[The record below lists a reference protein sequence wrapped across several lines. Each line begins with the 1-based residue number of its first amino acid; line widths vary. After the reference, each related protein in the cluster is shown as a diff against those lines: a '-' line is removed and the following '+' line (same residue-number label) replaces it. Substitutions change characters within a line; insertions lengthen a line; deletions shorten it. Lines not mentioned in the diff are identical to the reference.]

1 MNAEGW
7 IKLHRKLLD
16 NPVTMKDTDHLAV
29 WIYLLLNA
37 SHNEHPALFKGEKI
51 TLKPGQ
57 LITGRKS
64 IALALHID
72 ESKVERILKSLKSEQ
87 QIEQQTSSKNRLIS
101 ITNWEFYQQSEQQIE
116 QQVNNKRTKSEQ
128 QIEQQTSSKNRL
140 ISITNWEFYQQSEQ
154 QIEQQVN
161 NKRTTSEQQVNTNKN
176 IKNDKNERKDICQNI
191 LDLFNRICC
200 SFGRVKNITKS
211 RAEIIDNSL
220 KTYSLDDFKEVFKK
234 AEQSDFLKGNNSRSW
249 SASFDWLIKEDNMAK
264 VLEGKYDKNKQ
275 SNKFCDFPQRQYDF
289 SNDKELIIKN
299 C

>member
-1 MNAEGW
+1 MFLLNAEGW

-101 ITNWEFYQQSEQQIE
+101 ITNWEFYQQSEQQ
-116 QQVNNKRTKSEQ
+116 N
-128 QIEQQTSSKNRL
+128 
-140 ISITNWEFYQQSEQ
+140 
-154 QIEQQVN
+154 EQQVN

-220 KTYSLDDFKEVFKK
+220 KTYSLNDFKKVFEK
-234 AEQSDFLKGNNSRSW
+234 AEQSDFLKGNNNRNW

-264 VLEGKYDKNKQ
+264 VLEGKYDGKQ
-275 SNKFCDFPQRQYDF
+275 NRQPNKFCDFPQRQYDF
-289 SNDKELIIKN
+289 SNDKELIIKK

>member
-37 SHNEHPALFKGEKI
+37 SHNEHPALFKDEKI

-101 ITNWEFYQQSEQQIE
+101 ITNWEFYQQSEQQ
-116 QQVNNKRTKSEQ
+116 N
-128 QIEQQTSSKNRL
+128 
-140 ISITNWEFYQQSEQ
+140 
-154 QIEQQVN
+154 EQQVN

-220 KTYSLDDFKEVFKK
+220 KTYSLNDFKKVFEK

-275 SNKFCDFPQRQYDF
+275 PNKFCDFPQRQYDF
-289 SNDKELIIKN
+289 SNDKELILKN

>member
-1 MNAEGW
+1 
-7 IKLHRKLLD
+7 
-16 NPVTMKDTDHLAV
+16 MKDTDHLAV

-51 TLKPGQ
+51 MLKPGQ

-101 ITNWEFYQQSEQQIE
+101 ITNWEFYQQSEQQ
-116 QQVNNKRTKSEQ
+116 N
-128 QIEQQTSSKNRL
+128 
-140 ISITNWEFYQQSEQ
+140 
-154 QIEQQVN
+154 EQQVN

-176 IKNDKNERKDICQNI
+176 IKNDKNERRDICQNI

-200 SFGRVKNITKS
+200 SFGGVKNITKS
-211 RAEIIDNSL
+211 RAEIISDSL
-220 KTYSLDDFKEVFKK
+220 KAYSLDDFKKVFEK
-234 AEQSDFLKGNNSRSW
+234 AEQSDFLKGNNNRNW
-249 SASFDWLIKEDNMAK
+249 SASFDWLIKEYNMAK
-264 VLEGKYDKNKQ
+264 VLDGKYDSKQNKQ

>member
-1 MNAEGW
+1 MFLLNAEGW

-37 SHNEHPALFKGEKI
+37 SHNEHPALFKGKKI
-51 TLKPGQ
+51 MLKPGQ

-101 ITNWEFYQQSEQQIE
+101 ITNWEFYQQSEQQ
-116 QQVNNKRTKSEQ
+116 N
-128 QIEQQTSSKNRL
+128 
-140 ISITNWEFYQQSEQ
+140 
-154 QIEQQVN
+154 EQQVN

-191 LDLFNRICC
+191 LNLFNRICC
-200 SFGRVKNITKS
+200 SFGGVKNITKS
-211 RAEIIDNSL
+211 RAEIISDSL
-220 KTYSLDDFKEVFKK
+220 KIYSLDDFKKVFEK
-234 AEQSDFLKGNNSRSW
+234 AEQSDFLKGNNNRNW

-275 SNKFCDFPQRQYDF
+275 PNKFCDFPQRQYDF

>member
-37 SHNEHPALFKGEKI
+37 SHNEHSALFKGEKI
-51 TLKPGQ
+51 ILKPGQ

-101 ITNWEFYQQSEQQIE
+101 ITNWEFYQQSEQQ
-116 QQVNNKRTKSEQ
+116 N
-128 QIEQQTSSKNRL
+128 EQQT
-140 ISITNWEFYQQSEQ
+140 
-154 QIEQQVN
+154 N
-161 NKRTTSEQQVNTNKN
+161 NKRTTNEQQVNTNKN

-191 LDLFNRICC
+191 LDLFNKICC
-200 SFGRVKNITKS
+200 SFGRVKNITKN
-211 RAEIIDNSL
+211 RAETISDSL
-220 KTYSLDDFKEVFKK
+220 KTYSVDDFKKVFEK
-234 AEQSDFLKGNNSRSW
+234 AEQSDFLKGNNSRNW

-264 VLEGKYDKNKQ
+264 VLEGKYNRQNKQ

>member
-1 MNAEGW
+1 MFLLNAEGW

-51 TLKPGQ
+51 ILKPGQ

-101 ITNWEFYQQSEQQIE
+101 ITNWEFYQQSEQQ
-116 QQVNNKRTKSEQ
+116 N
-128 QIEQQTSSKNRL
+128 
-140 ISITNWEFYQQSEQ
+140 
-154 QIEQQVN
+154 EQQVN

-176 IKNDKNERKDICQNI
+176 IKNDKNGRKDICQNI

-200 SFGRVKNITKS
+200 SFGGVKNITKN
-211 RAEIIDNSL
+211 RAEIISDSL
-220 KTYSLDDFKEVFKK
+220 KTYSLDDFKKVFEK
-234 AEQSDFLKGNNSRSW
+234 AEQSDFLKGNNNRNW

>member
-37 SHNEHPALFKGEKI
+37 SHNEHSALFKGEKI
-51 TLKPGQ
+51 ILKPGQ

-64 IALALHID
+64 IALALHIN

-101 ITNWEFYQQSEQQIE
+101 ITNWEFYQQSEQQ
-116 QQVNNKRTKSEQ
+116 N
-128 QIEQQTSSKNRL
+128 
-140 ISITNWEFYQQSEQ
+140 
-154 QIEQQVN
+154 EQQVN
-161 NKRTTSEQQVNTNKN
+161 NKRTTNEQQVNTNKN
-176 IKNDKNERKDICQNI
+176 IKNDKNGRKDICQNI
-191 LDLFNRICC
+191 LDLFNKICC
-200 SFGRVKNITKS
+200 SFGRVKNITKN
-211 RAEIIDNSL
+211 RAETISDSL
-220 KTYSLDDFKEVFKK
+220 KTYSVDDFKKVFEK
-234 AEQSDFLKGNNSRSW
+234 AEQSDFLKGNNNRNW
-249 SASFDWLIKEDNMAK
+249 LASFDWLIKEDNMAK
-264 VLEGKYDKNKQ
+264 VLEGKYNKQNKQ

>member
-1 MNAEGW
+1 MFLLNAEGW

-51 TLKPGQ
+51 MLKPGQ

-116 QQVNNKRTKSEQ
+116 QQVNNKRT
-128 QIEQQTSSKNRL
+128 
-140 ISITNWEFYQQSEQ
+140 
-154 QIEQQVN
+154 
-161 NKRTTSEQQVNTNKN
+161 TSEQQVNTNKN
-176 IKNDKNERKDICQNI
+176 IKNVKSERKDICQNI
-191 LDLFNRICC
+191 LDLFNEICC
-200 SFGRVKNITKS
+200 SFGGAKNITKN
-211 RAEIIDNSL
+211 RAEIIGSSL
-220 KTYSLDDFKEVFKK
+220 KTYSLDDFKKVFEK
-234 AEQSDFLKGNNSRSW
+234 AEQSDFLKGNNNRNW
-249 SASFDWLIKEDNMAK
+249 SASFDWLIKEDNMVK
-264 VLEGKYDKNKQ
+264 VLEGKYDGKQNKQ

>member
-51 TLKPGQ
+51 MLKPGQ

-101 ITNWEFYQQSEQQIE
+101 ITNWEFYQQSEQQ
-116 QQVNNKRTKSEQ
+116 
-128 QIEQQTSSKNRL
+128 
-140 ISITNWEFYQQSEQ
+140 
-154 QIEQQVN
+154 VN

-176 IKNDKNERKDICQNI
+176 IKNDKNERKDMCQNI
-191 LDLFNRICC
+191 LDLFNEICC
-200 SFGRVKNITKS
+200 SLERVKNITKN
-211 RAEIIDNSL
+211 RAETINDSL
-220 KTYSLDDFKEVFKK
+220 KAYSLDDFKKVFEK
-234 AEQSDFLKGNNSRSW
+234 AERSDFLKGNNDRNW

-264 VLEGKYDKNKQ
+264 VLKGKYDKNKQ
-275 SNKFCDFPQRQYDF
+275 SNKFCNFPQRQYDF

>member
-1 MNAEGW
+1 MFLLNAEGW

-16 NPVTMKDTDHLAV
+16 NPVTMKDADHLAV

-51 TLKPGQ
+51 MLKPGQ

-101 ITNWEFYQQSEQQIE
+101 ITNWEFYQQSEQQ
-116 QQVNNKRTKSEQ
+116 S
-128 QIEQQTSSKNRL
+128 
-140 ISITNWEFYQQSEQ
+140 
-154 QIEQQVN
+154 EQQVN

-200 SFGRVKNITKS
+200 SFGGVKNITKN
-211 RAEIIDNSL
+211 RAEIISDSL
-220 KTYSLDDFKEVFKK
+220 KTYSLDDFKKVFEK
-234 AEQSDFLKGNNSRSW
+234 AEQSDFLKGNNNRNW

-264 VLEGKYDKNKQ
+264 VLEGKYDSKQKKQ

>member
-1 MNAEGW
+1 MFLLNAEGW

-16 NPVTMKDTDHLAV
+16 NPVTMKDADHLAV

-37 SHNEHPALFKGEKI
+37 SHNEHPALFRGEKI
-51 TLKPGQ
+51 ILKPGQ

-101 ITNWEFYQQSEQQIE
+101 ITNWEFYQQSEQQ
-116 QQVNNKRTKSEQ
+116 S
-128 QIEQQTSSKNRL
+128 
-140 ISITNWEFYQQSEQ
+140 
-154 QIEQQVN
+154 EQQVN

-191 LDLFNRICC
+191 LDLFNKICC
-200 SFGRVKNITKS
+200 SFGGVKNITKS
-211 RAEIIDNSL
+211 RAETISDSL
-220 KTYSLDDFKEVFKK
+220 KTYSVDDFKKVFEK
-234 AEQSDFLKGNNSRSW
+234 AEQSAFLKGNNSRNW

-264 VLEGKYDKNKQ
+264 VLEGKYSKQNKQ

>member
-37 SHNEHPALFKGEKI
+37 SHNEHPVLFKGEKI

-101 ITNWEFYQQSEQQIE
+101 II
-116 QQVNNKRTKSEQ
+116 
-128 QIEQQTSSKNRL
+128 
-140 ISITNWEFYQQSEQ
+140 NWEFYQQSEQ

-211 RAEIIDNSL
+211 RAEIISNSL
-220 KTYSLDDFKEVFKK
+220 KTYSLDDFKKVFEK
-234 AEQSDFLKGNNSRSW
+234 AEQSDFLKGNNNRNW
-249 SASFDWLIKEDNMAK
+249 SANFDWLIKEDNMTK
-264 VLEGKYDKNKQ
+264 VLEDKYDSKQNKQ
-275 SNKFCDFPQRQYDF
+275 SNKFCGFPQRQYDF

>member
-101 ITNWEFYQQSEQQIE
+101 ITNWEFYQQSEQQ
-116 QQVNNKRTKSEQ
+116 
-128 QIEQQTSSKNRL
+128 
-140 ISITNWEFYQQSEQ
+140 
-154 QIEQQVN
+154 
-161 NKRTTSEQQVNTNKN
+161 SEQQVNTNKN

-211 RAEIIDNSL
+211 RVEIIDNSL
-220 KTYSLDDFKEVFKK
+220 KTYSLDDFKKVFEKR
-234 AEQSDFLKGNNSRSW
+234 NSQISLR
-249 SASFDWLIKEDNMAK
+249 AITIGIGRLALI
-264 VLEGKYDKNKQ
+264 G
-275 SNKFCDFPQRQYDF
+275 
-289 SNDKELIIKN
+289 
-299 C
+299 

>member
-51 TLKPGQ
+51 MLKPGQ

-101 ITNWEFYQQSEQQIE
+101 ITNWEFYQQSEQQ
-116 QQVNNKRTKSEQ
+116 S
-128 QIEQQTSSKNRL
+128 
-140 ISITNWEFYQQSEQ
+140 
-154 QIEQQVN
+154 EQQVN

-176 IKNDKNERKDICQNI
+176 IENDKNERKDICQNI

-200 SFGRVKNITKS
+200 SFGRVKNITKN
-211 RAEIIDNSL
+211 RAEIIDSSL
-220 KTYSLDDFKEVFKK
+220 KAYSFDDFKKVFEK
-234 AEQSDFLKGNNSRSW
+234 AEQSDFLKGNNNRNW
-249 SASFDWLIKEDNMAK
+249 SANFDWLIKEDNMTK
-264 VLEGKYDKNKQ
+264 VLKGKYDKNKQ
-275 SNKFCDFPQRQYDF
+275 PNKFCDFPQRQYDF

>member
-51 TLKPGQ
+51 MLKPGQ

-101 ITNWEFYQQSEQQIE
+101 ITNWEFYQQSEQQ
-116 QQVNNKRTKSEQ
+116 N
-128 QIEQQTSSKNRL
+128 
-140 ISITNWEFYQQSEQ
+140 
-154 QIEQQVN
+154 EQQVN

-200 SFGRVKNITKS
+200 SFGGVKNITKN
-211 RAEIIDNSL
+211 RAEIISDSL
-220 KTYSLDDFKEVFKK
+220 KTYSLDDFKKVFEK
-234 AEQSDFLKGNNSRSW
+234 AEQSDFLKGNNNRNW
-249 SASFDWLIKEDNMAK
+249 SASFDWLIKEDNMVK

-275 SNKFCDFPQRQYDF
+275 LNKFCDFPQRQYDF

>member
-16 NPVTMKDTDHLAV
+16 NPVTMKDTDYLAV

-101 ITNWEFYQQSEQQIE
+101 ITNWEFYQQSEQQ
-116 QQVNNKRTKSEQ
+116 N
-128 QIEQQTSSKNRL
+128 
-140 ISITNWEFYQQSEQ
+140 
-154 QIEQQVN
+154 EQQVN

-220 KTYSLDDFKEVFKK
+220 KTYSLNDFKKVFEK
-234 AEQSDFLKGNNSRSW
+234 AEQSDFLKGNNNRNW

-264 VLEGKYDKNKQ
+264 VLEGKYDSKQNKQ
-275 SNKFCDFPQRQYDF
+275 SNKFCNFPQRQYDF

>member
-1 MNAEGW
+1 MFLLNAEGW

-51 TLKPGQ
+51 ILKPGQ
-57 LITGRKS
+57 LITGRKT

-87 QIEQQTSSKNRLIS
+87 QIEQQT
-101 ITNWEFYQQSEQQIE
+101 TN
-116 QQVNNKRTKSEQ
+116 
-128 QIEQQTSSKNRL
+128 KNRL

-176 IKNDKNERKDICQNI
+176 IKNDKNERKDIRQNI
-191 LDLFNRICC
+191 LDLFNEICC
-200 SFGRVKNITKS
+200 SFGRVRNITKG
-211 RAEIIDNSL
+211 RAEIIDSSL
-220 KTYSLDDFKEVFKK
+220 KTYSVDDFKKVFEK
-234 AEQSDFLKGNNSRSW
+234 AERSDFLRGNNNRNW

-264 VLEGKYDKNKQ
+264 VLEGKYGKNKQ
-275 SNKFCDFPQRQYDF
+275 SNRFCDFPQRQYDF

>member
-29 WIYLLLNA
+29 WRYLLLNA
-37 SHNEHPALFKGEKI
+37 SHNEHPALFKGDKI
-51 TLKPGQ
+51 MLKPGQ

-101 ITNWEFYQQSEQQIE
+101 ITNWEFYQQSEQQ
-116 QQVNNKRTKSEQ
+116 N
-128 QIEQQTSSKNRL
+128 
-140 ISITNWEFYQQSEQ
+140 
-154 QIEQQVN
+154 EQQVN

-191 LDLFNRICC
+191 LALFNRICC
-200 SFGRVKNITKS
+200 SFGGVKNITKS
-211 RAEIIDNSL
+211 RAEIISDSL
-220 KTYSLDDFKEVFKK
+220 KTYSLDDFKKVFEK
-234 AEQSDFLKGNNSRSW
+234 AEQSDFLKGNNNRNW

-264 VLEGKYDKNKQ
+264 VLEGKYDRKQNKQ

>member
-37 SHNEHPALFKGEKI
+37 SHNEHSALFKGEKI
-51 TLKPGQ
+51 ILKPGQ

-101 ITNWEFYQQSEQQIE
+101 ITNWEFYQQSEQQ
-116 QQVNNKRTKSEQ
+116 
-128 QIEQQTSSKNRL
+128 
-140 ISITNWEFYQQSEQ
+140 
-154 QIEQQVN
+154 
-161 NKRTTSEQQVNTNKN
+161 SEQQVNTNKN

-191 LDLFNRICC
+191 LDLFNKICC

-211 RAEIIDNSL
+211 RVEIIDNSL
-220 KTYSLDDFKEVFKK
+220 KTYSLDDFKKVFEK
-234 AEQSDFLKGNNSRSW
+234 AEQSDFLKGNNNRNW
-249 SASFDWLIKEDNMAK
+249 SANFDWLIKEDNMTK

>member
-101 ITNWEFYQQSEQQIE
+101 ITNWEFYQQSEQQ
-116 QQVNNKRTKSEQ
+116 
-128 QIEQQTSSKNRL
+128 
-140 ISITNWEFYQQSEQ
+140 
-154 QIEQQVN
+154 
-161 NKRTTSEQQVNTNKN
+161 SEQQVNTNEN

-211 RAEIIDNSL
+211 RVEIIDNSL
-220 KTYSLDDFKEVFKK
+220 KTYSLDDFKKVFEK
-234 AEQSDFLKGNNSRSW
+234 AEQSDFLKGNNNRNW

-264 VLEGKYDKNKQ
+264 VLEGKYDGKQNKQ
-275 SNKFCDFPQRQYDF
+275 PNKFCDFPQRQYDF

>member
-51 TLKPGQ
+51 MLKPGQ

-101 ITNWEFYQQSEQQIE
+101 ITNWEFYQQSEQQNE
-116 QQVNNKRTKSEQ
+116 QQM
-128 QIEQQTSSKNRL
+128 
-140 ISITNWEFYQQSEQ
+140 
-154 QIEQQVN
+154 N

-191 LDLFNRICC
+191 LDLFNKICC
-200 SFGRVKNITKS
+200 SFGGVKNITKN
-211 RAEIIDNSL
+211 RAEVISGSL
-220 KTYSLDDFKEVFKK
+220 KTYSLDGFKKVFEK
-234 AEQSDFLKGNNSRSW
+234 AEQSDFLKGNNNRNW

-264 VLEGKYDKNKQ
+264 VLEGKYDSKQNKQ
-275 SNKFCDFPQRQYDF
+275 SNKFCNFPQRQYDF

>member
-37 SHNEHPALFKGEKI
+37 SHNGHPALFKGEKI
-51 TLKPGQ
+51 MLKPGQ

-116 QQVNNKRTKSEQ
+116 QQVNNKRT
-128 QIEQQTSSKNRL
+128 
-140 ISITNWEFYQQSEQ
+140 
-154 QIEQQVN
+154 
-161 NKRTTSEQQVNTNKN
+161 TSEQQVNTNKN
-176 IKNDKNERKDICQNI
+176 IKNDKNERRDICQNI
-191 LDLFNRICC
+191 LDLFNKICC
-200 SFGRVKNITKS
+200 SFGGVKNITKS
-211 RAEIIDNSL
+211 RAETISDSL
-220 KTYSLDDFKEVFKK
+220 KTYSVDDFKKVFEK
-234 AEQSDFLKGNNSRSW
+234 AERSDFLKGNNNRNW

-264 VLEGKYDKNKQ
+264 VLEGKYNRQNKQ

>member
-37 SHNEHPALFKGEKI
+37 SHNEHPALFRGEKI
-51 TLKPGQ
+51 ILKPGQ

-64 IALALHID
+64 IALALHIN

-101 ITNWEFYQQSEQQIE
+101 ITNWEFYQQSEQQ
-116 QQVNNKRTKSEQ
+116 N
-128 QIEQQTSSKNRL
+128 
-140 ISITNWEFYQQSEQ
+140 
-154 QIEQQVN
+154 EQQVN
-161 NKRTTSEQQVNTNKN
+161 NKRTTNEQQVNTNKN
-176 IKNDKNERKDICQNI
+176 IKNGKNERKDICQNI
-191 LDLFNRICC
+191 LDLFNKICC
-200 SFGRVKNITKS
+200 SFGGVKNITKS
-211 RAEIIDNSL
+211 RAETISDSL
-220 KTYSLDDFKEVFKK
+220 KTYSIDDFKKVFEK
-234 AEQSDFLKGNNSRSW
+234 AEQSDFLKGNNNRNW

-264 VLEGKYDKNKQ
+264 VLEGKYNRQNKQ

>member
-116 QQVNNKRTKSEQ
+116 QQVNNKRT
-128 QIEQQTSSKNRL
+128 
-140 ISITNWEFYQQSEQ
+140 
-154 QIEQQVN
+154 
-161 NKRTTSEQQVNTNKN
+161 TSEQQVNTNKN

-220 KTYSLDDFKEVFKK
+220 KTYSLNDFKKVFEK

-275 SNKFCDFPQRQYDF
+275 PNKFCDFPQRQYDF

>member
-87 QIEQQTSSKNRLIS
+87 QIEQQTSNKNRLIS
-101 ITNWEFYQQSEQQIE
+101 ITNWEFYQQSEQQ
-116 QQVNNKRTKSEQ
+116 
-128 QIEQQTSSKNRL
+128 
-140 ISITNWEFYQQSEQ
+140 
-154 QIEQQVN
+154 
-161 NKRTTSEQQVNTNKN
+161 SEQQVNTNKN

-220 KTYSLDDFKEVFKK
+220 KTYSLDDFKKVFEK

-264 VLEGKYDKNKQ
+264 VLEGKYDGKQNKQ

>member
-51 TLKPGQ
+51 ILKPGQ

-116 QQVNNKRTKSEQ
+116 QQVNNKRT
-128 QIEQQTSSKNRL
+128 
-140 ISITNWEFYQQSEQ
+140 
-154 QIEQQVN
+154 
-161 NKRTTSEQQVNTNKN
+161 TSEQQVNTNKN
-176 IKNDKNERKDICQNI
+176 IKNDKNGRKDICQNI
-191 LDLFNRICC
+191 LDLFNKICC
-200 SFGRVKNITKS
+200 SLGTVKNITKN
-211 RAEIIDNSL
+211 RAETICGSL
-220 KTYSLDDFKEVFKK
+220 KTYSVDDFKKVFEK
-234 AEQSDFLKGNNSRSW
+234 AEQSDFLKGNNNRNW

-264 VLEGKYDKNKQ
+264 VLEGKYNKQNNQ

>member
-1 MNAEGW
+1 MFLLNAEGW

-51 TLKPGQ
+51 MLKPGQ

-101 ITNWEFYQQSEQQIE
+101 ITNWEFYQQSEQQ
-116 QQVNNKRTKSEQ
+116 N
-128 QIEQQTSSKNRL
+128 
-140 ISITNWEFYQQSEQ
+140 
-154 QIEQQVN
+154 EQQVN

-191 LDLFNRICC
+191 LDLFNKICC

-211 RAEIIDNSL
+211 RAEIITDSL
-220 KTYSLDDFKEVFKK
+220 KTYSLDDFKKVFEK
-234 AEQSDFLKGNNSRSW
+234 AEQSDFLKGNNSRNW
-249 SASFDWLIKEDNMAK
+249 SANFDWLIKEDNMAK
-264 VLEGKYDKNKQ
+264 VLKGKYDKNKQ

>member
-37 SHNEHPALFKGEKI
+37 SHNEHSALFKGEKI

-101 ITNWEFYQQSEQQIE
+101 ITNWEFYQQSEQQ
-116 QQVNNKRTKSEQ
+116 N
-128 QIEQQTSSKNRL
+128 
-140 ISITNWEFYQQSEQ
+140 
-154 QIEQQVN
+154 EQQVN

-220 KTYSLDDFKEVFKK
+220 KTYSLNDFKKVFEK

-275 SNKFCDFPQRQYDF
+275 PNKFCDFPQRQYDF

>member
-1 MNAEGW
+1 MFLLNAEGW

-51 TLKPGQ
+51 MLKPGQ

-101 ITNWEFYQQSEQQIE
+101 ITNWEFYQQSEQQ
-116 QQVNNKRTKSEQ
+116 S
-128 QIEQQTSSKNRL
+128 
-140 ISITNWEFYQQSEQ
+140 
-154 QIEQQVN
+154 EQQVN

-176 IKNDKNERKDICQNI
+176 IENDKNERKDICQNI

-200 SFGRVKNITKS
+200 SFGRVKNITKN
-211 RAEIIDNSL
+211 RAEIIDSSL
-220 KTYSLDDFKEVFKK
+220 KAYSFDDFKKVFEK
-234 AEQSDFLKGNNSRSW
+234 AEQSDFLKGNNNRNW
-249 SASFDWLIKEDNMAK
+249 SANFDWLIKEDNMTK
-264 VLEGKYDKNKQ
+264 VLKGKYDKNKQ
-275 SNKFCDFPQRQYDF
+275 PNKFCDFPQRQYDF

>member
-1 MNAEGW
+1 MFLLNAEGW

-51 TLKPGQ
+51 ILKPGQ

-72 ESKVERILKSLKSEQ
+72 ESKVERILKCLK
-87 QIEQQTSSKNRLIS
+87 
-101 ITNWEFYQQSEQQIE
+101 
-116 QQVNNKRTKSEQ
+116 
-128 QIEQQTSSKNRL
+128 
-140 ISITNWEFYQQSEQ
+140 SEQ

-200 SFGRVKNITKS
+200 SFGGVKNITKN
-211 RAEIIDNSL
+211 RAEIISDSL
-220 KTYSLDDFKEVFKK
+220 KTYSLDDFKKVFEK
-234 AEQSDFLKGNNSRSW
+234 AEQSDFLKGNNNRNW

>member
-101 ITNWEFYQQSEQQIE
+101 ITNWEFYQQSEQQ
-116 QQVNNKRTKSEQ
+116 N
-128 QIEQQTSSKNRL
+128 
-140 ISITNWEFYQQSEQ
+140 
-154 QIEQQVN
+154 EQQVN

-220 KTYSLDDFKEVFKK
+220 KTYSLDDFKKVFEK
-234 AEQSDFLKGNNSRSW
+234 AEQSDFLKGNNNRNW

-275 SNKFCDFPQRQYDF
+275 PNKFCDFPQRQYDF

>member
-1 MNAEGW
+1 MNTEGW

-16 NPVTMKDTDHLAV
+16 NPVTMKNTDHLAV

-37 SHNEHPALFKGEKI
+37 SHNEHPALFRGEKI
-51 TLKPGQ
+51 ILKPGQ

-64 IALALHID
+64 IALALHIN

-116 QQVNNKRTKSEQ
+116 QQVNNKRT
-128 QIEQQTSSKNRL
+128 
-140 ISITNWEFYQQSEQ
+140 TN
-154 QIEQQVN
+154 
-161 NKRTTSEQQVNTNKN
+161 EQQVNTSKN

-191 LDLFNRICC
+191 LDLFNKICC
-200 SFGRVKNITKS
+200 SFGRVKNITKNRVETIS
-211 RAEIIDNSL
+211 DSL
-220 KTYSLDDFKEVFKK
+220 KTYSVDDFKKVFEK
-234 AEQSDFLKGNNSRSW
+234 AEQSDFLKGNNNRNW

-264 VLEGKYDKNKQ
+264 VLEGKYNRQNKQ

>member
-37 SHNEHPALFKGEKI
+37 SHNEHPALFRGEKI
-51 TLKPGQ
+51 MLKPGQ

-101 ITNWEFYQQSEQQIE
+101 ITNWEFYQQSEQQ
-116 QQVNNKRTKSEQ
+116 N
-128 QIEQQTSSKNRL
+128 
-140 ISITNWEFYQQSEQ
+140 
-154 QIEQQVN
+154 EQQVN

-176 IKNDKNERKDICQNI
+176 IKNGKNERKDICQNI
-191 LDLFNRICC
+191 LDLFNEICC
-200 SFGRVKNITKS
+200 SFGGAKNITKS
-211 RAEIIDNSL
+211 RAETISDSL
-220 KTYSLDDFKEVFKK
+220 KTYSVDDFKKVFEK
-234 AEQSDFLKGNNSRSW
+234 AEQSAFLKGNNNRNW

-264 VLEGKYDKNKQ
+264 VLEGKYSRQNKQ
-275 SNKFCDFPQRQYDF
+275 PNKFCDFPQRQYDF
-289 SNDKELIIKN
+289 GNDKELIIKN

>member
-1 MNAEGW
+1 MFLLNAEGW

-101 ITNWEFYQQSEQQIE
+101 ITNWEFYQQSEQQ
-116 QQVNNKRTKSEQ
+116 N
-128 QIEQQTSSKNRL
+128 
-140 ISITNWEFYQQSEQ
+140 
-154 QIEQQVN
+154 EQQVN

-220 KTYSLDDFKEVFKK
+220 KTYSLNDFKKVFEK
-234 AEQSDFLKGNNSRSW
+234 AEQSDFLKGNNNRNW

-264 VLEGKYDKNKQ
+264 VLEGKYDGKQNKQ
-275 SNKFCDFPQRQYDF
+275 PNKFCDFPQRQYDF
-289 SNDKELIIKN
+289 SNDKELIIKK

>member
-1 MNAEGW
+1 MFLLNAEGW

-51 TLKPGQ
+51 ILKPGQ

-116 QQVNNKRTKSEQ
+116 QQVNNKRT
-128 QIEQQTSSKNRL
+128 
-140 ISITNWEFYQQSEQ
+140 
-154 QIEQQVN
+154 
-161 NKRTTSEQQVNTNKN
+161 TSEQQVNTNKN

-191 LDLFNRICC
+191 LDLFNKICC
-200 SFGRVKNITKS
+200 SFGRVKNVTKN
-211 RAEIIDNSL
+211 RAETITDSL
-220 KTYSLDDFKEVFKK
+220 KTYSVDDFEKVFKK
-234 AEQSDFLKGNNSRSW
+234 AEQSDFLKGNNNRNW
-249 SASFDWLIKEDNMAK
+249 SANFDWLIKEDNMTK
-264 VLEGKYDKNKQ
+264 VLEDKYDSKQNKQ

>member
-37 SHNEHPALFKGEKI
+37 SHNEHSALFKGEKI
-51 TLKPGQ
+51 ILKPGQ

-101 ITNWEFYQQSEQQIE
+101 ITNWEFYQQSEQQ
-116 QQVNNKRTKSEQ
+116 N
-128 QIEQQTSSKNRL
+128 
-140 ISITNWEFYQQSEQ
+140 
-154 QIEQQVN
+154 EQQVN

-191 LDLFNRICC
+191 LDLFNEICC
-200 SFGRVKNITKS
+200 SFGRVRNITKS
-211 RAEIIDNSL
+211 RAEIINSSL
-220 KTYSLDDFKEVFKK
+220 KTYSLDDFKKVFEKT
-234 AEQSDFLKGNNSRSW
+234 ERSDFLRGNNDRNW

-264 VLEGKYDKNKQ
+264 VLEGKYDSKQNKQ

-289 SNDKELIIKN
+289 SSDKELIIKN